1 VSEGLKH
8 TRNIAIV
15 LAIAAGVYF
24 IPGGGRAAKT
34 FEAALWTA
42 FGLAIGLFALRMY
55 REQHITLF
63 SLGDRHRGLLY
74 GAVALGFFLWAVRSR
89 LWYVA
94 VNRILHTPAGT
105 QVEFVQVH
113 RWGGLAEVLWFLLA
127 AGVVY
132 SLVAVYRH
140 SRAY

>member
-8 TRNIAIV
+8 TRNVAIV

-24 IPGGGRAAKT
+24 IPGGGRAAQT
-34 FEAALWTA
+34 FQAALWTA
-42 FGLAIGLFALRMY
+42 FGLAIGFLGLRMY

-89 LWYVA
+89 LWYVLA
-94 VNRILHTPAGT
+94 IRGSEL
-105 QVEFVQVH
+105 VQVH
-113 RWGGLAEVLWFLLA
+113 RWGGLAEVLWFVLA
-127 AGVVY
+127 GLAVYALVV
-132 SLVAVYRH
+132 VYRH
-140 SRAY
+140 ARAY

>member
-1 VSEGLKH
+1 VSEGLKY
-8 TRNIAIV
+8 TRNIAII

-24 IPGGGRAAKT
+24 VPGGGRAAKT

-55 REQHITLF
+55 REHHITLF

-89 LWYVA
+89 LWYVFA
-94 VNRILHTPAGT
+94 IRGSEL
-105 QVEFVQVH
+105 VQVH
-113 RWGGLAEVLWFLLA
+113 RWGGLAEVLWFVLA
-127 AGVVY
+127 GLAVYALVV
-132 SLVAVYRH
+132 VYRH
-140 SRAY
+140 WRAY